1 MLTILREKFDSI
13 GTTSGKKHELA
24 STNIVDLAQGCC
36 QLAEILRVSLLSG
49 IPDSE
54 LRKELNITGLDMKT
68 LAENNA
74 EKVRLFDSF

>member
-13 GTTSGKKHELA
+13 GTTSGKKHKLA

-36 QLAEILRVSLLSG
+36 QLAEILKVSLLSG

-54 LRKELNITGLDMKT
+54 LQKKLNVTDLDMKT
-68 LAENNA
+68 IAENNA
-74 EKVRLFDSF
+74 EKVELFDF